1 MSSSQKELTDSRKV
15 RKPLRKH
22 GRRDRQ
28 GLLEL
33 NLDQQPTTQNWPK
46 VSFRQSVVFVNYGVS
61 AVVYKIMLPLDTL
74 FFIIS

>member
-15 RKPLRKH
+15 RKPLRNH

-46 VSFRQSVVFVNYGVS
+46 VSFRQSVVFFVNCGIG
-61 AVVYKIMLPLDTL
+61 AVIYKIILPLDI
-74 FFIIS
+74 FFF